1 MTFNVANDKTSPEQE
16 VEKFFKSDKPFKS
29 YDQISIYM

>member
-1 MTFNVANDKTSPEQE
+1 MAFDAVDHKTFLEYE
-16 VEKFFKSDKPFKS
+16 VERFFKSDKPFKS